1 VNGSSSAV
9 KVATSASI
17 GAWCL
22 TRCRWQAWCSMP
34 GVRKTRL
41 PPARSSR
48 AHRSRSSRCATCRAT
63 YAAKNLRFAGTRLVL
78 VLESCAPAARGEPHN
93 EGESGGH
100 AAAPGGRDC
109 TRDCTR
115 SSRGRWGGQGT
126 VTTPCP

>member
-1 VNGSSSAV
+1 MNGSSSAV

-78 VLESCAPAARGEPHN
+78 VLDVCRPVLWALPHGYGREGVQGGARGAIP
-93 EGESGGH
+93 
-100 AAAPGGRDC
+100 C
-109 TRDCTR
+109 THSCTH
-115 SSRGRWGGQGT
+115 STQGQGEG
-126 VTTPCP
+126 VRMW